1 MAIACGC
8 LGCSEPASRPTR
20 QCCWVVGLAY
30 MEVIFLTNVFFSY
43 RRPLYSVSQ
52 KISPC
57 GLWLFRHFLQT
68 FENFKSIF
76 THLLYVPIYA
86 RLQIVTQLSPTL
98 TKLCHIKH
106 DYLHDLDLSRSR
118 VVIGHVT
125 ISFPFPIDA
134 LLSASQYLQPF
145 LRYWT
150 SNIFG
155 PRPWRFWV
163 TWRHRSRDHWTR
175 DVSFPIGGPLDP
187 SLYL

>member
-1 MAIACGC
+1 MLLSCRPGLHGGYFFDKCLFFVSTTPIQCESKKSARAACG
-8 LGCSEPASRPTR
+8 
-20 QCCWVVGLAY
+20 
-30 MEVIFLTNVFFSY
+30 FLD
-43 RRPLYSVSQ
+43 
-52 KISPC
+52 I
-57 GLWLFRHFLQT
+57 FLQT

-163 TWRHRSRDHWTR
+163 TWRHRSRYHWTR